1 VGAAGRDDP
10 FAGRADLSV
19 QVVGAVLAGLGRFGQ
34 RCGVQV
40 AVGVRSLGLAAGV
53 SHDTAAAVLRY
64 LREQPD
70 PFVVLLAPAAGM
82 RGDRYELRIP
92 DRWLRAAYRGGWVAG
107 AVPVPHPVFRAR
119 GRLGGGLGL
128 AAGAVYTV
136 LSGVA
141 RPARQVGVAA
151 RVGGVHWLLVRLA
164 EHGLACRGPGG
175 WIRGDADPDRVA
187 DRLGLGE
194 YLAVLR
200 ARYRADRAAY
210 HGLRRRILDQRRPA
224 ETWGPDD
231 VLALPVGP
239 DPLADETVHAAVALI
254 RHALG
259 GVVVED
265 RPRDRGGGEERR
277 DRGHGRPG
285 RVPSRRCRLAGS
297 V

>member
-1 VGAAGRDDP
+1 M
-10 FAGRADLSV
+10 

-70 PFVVLLAPAAGM
+70 PFVVLLEPAAGM
-82 RGDRYELRIP
+82 RGDCYELRIP
-92 DRWLRAAYRGGWVAG
+92 DRWLRAAYRAGWVGG

-128 AAGAVYTV
+128 AAGAVYAV
-136 LSGVA
+136 LTGTPG
-141 RPARQVGVAA
+141 PARQVGVAA
-151 RVGGVHWLLVRLA
+151 RVGGVHRLLARLG

-175 WIRGDADPDRVA
+175 WRRGDADLDRVA
-187 DRLGLGE
+187 DRLGIGE

-210 HGLRRRILDQRRPA
+210 HALRRRVADRRQPA
-224 ETWGPDD
+224 ETCGPDD
-231 VLALPVGP
+231 VLDVPVGP
-239 DPLADETVHAAVALI
+239 DPLADEAVDAAVALV

-265 RPRDRGGGEERR
+265 
-277 DRGHGRPG
+277 
-285 RVPSRRCRLAGS
+285 LAA
-297 V
+297 

>member
-1 VGAAGRDDP
+1 M
-10 FAGRADLSV
+10 

-70 PFVVLLAPAAGM
+70 PFVVLLEPAAGM

-92 DRWLRAAYRGGWVAG
+92 DRWLRAAYRGGWVGG

-128 AAGAVYTV
+128 AAGAVYAV
-136 LSGVA
+136 LSEVA
-141 RPARQVGVAA
+141 RAGPAGR
-151 RVGGVHWLLVRLA
+151 GG
-164 EHGLACRGPGG
+164 GPGG
-175 WIRGDADPDRVA
+175 RGASAAGPTSASTVWPAGGRA
-187 DRLGLGE
+187 GGFGATPTRTGSLTGSGLGE

-210 HGLRRRILDQRRPA
+210 HALRRRVADQRRPA
-224 ETWGPDD
+224 ETCGPDD
-231 VLALPVGP
+231 VLDVPVGP
-239 DPLADETVHAAVALI
+239 DPLADEAVDAAVALI

-265 RPRDRGGGEERR
+265 
-277 DRGHGRPG
+277 
-285 RVPSRRCRLAGS
+285 LAA
-297 V
+297 